1 MCKGLG
7 RCWLADEWK
16 NVFLENICLKVEN
29 HSDESNEQ
37 YNDVTDVLM

>member
-1 MCKGLG
+1 MFLG
-7 RCWLADEWK
+7 H
-16 NVFLENICLKVEN
+16 NCLKVEN